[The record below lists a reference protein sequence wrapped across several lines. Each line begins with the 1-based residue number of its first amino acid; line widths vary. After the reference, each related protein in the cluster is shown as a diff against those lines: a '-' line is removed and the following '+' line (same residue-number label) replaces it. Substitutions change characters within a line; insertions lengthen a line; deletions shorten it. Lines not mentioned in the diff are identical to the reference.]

1 MQSSQKQFFY
11 RLLLAVLCAAPRLLA
26 AQQTV
31 RTLANGD
38 KVVVRSDGRMTYFN
52 GDPVPDSLRY
62 PIIKVDIE
70 PLEGGPVRPTEDD
83 VYRIAERRAQLA
95 AAAAEQAARRAKSA
109 EENLAQIK
117 EEQAGLALT
126 AGEEERKLLDKRLR
140 LAARIRVES
149 AEEARTAAATAATT
163 RELTGKGT
171 YVQAYN
177 QERRQRREQSEKRS
191 AQVVT
196 GRTELLPASR
206 NGLRRPAGRGRHGG
220 GYAAGAALR
229 LAFDGP
235 DPELDGRYR
244 RQGER
249 ELLFT
254 HTDDRLRPF
263 LKDREYLSCSAFL
276 HSTGGY
282 RYVTLEFTFAYPNA
296 AEAYGMIEK
305 NSLLTVRLLNGEFVN
320 FRSGTLATGSYNTR
334 TELLTYSVFYP
345 IDRAQLSLLKNSE
358 VDFIRVFWSS
368 GFRGIRGVPDGFFPA
383 AAGLCGLGGSAG
395 SLKYQTARRAASY

>member
-11 RLLLAVLCAAPRLLA
+11 RLLLAALCATPLLLP

-95 AAAAEQAARRAKSA
+95 AAAAEQAARRATSA

-140 LAARIRVES
+140 LAARIQVES

-177 QERRQRREQSEKRS
+177 EERRQRREQSEKRS

-196 GRTELLPASR
+196 GRTELLP
-206 NGLRRPAGRGRHGG
+206 LRRETGFDGLPAGAGT
-220 GYAAGAALR
+220 AAATPPVRPCA

-282 RYVTLEFTFAYPNA
+282 RYLTLEFTFAYPNA

-368 GFRGIRGVPDGFFPA
+368 GFEEYEVYRMDFFQRQ
-383 AAGLCGLGGSAG
+383 LGCVD
-395 SLKYQTARRAASY
+395 